1 MPKIIKPAKGTFTTA
16 DVTIDSSGRVIAAAS
31 GSGGA
36 QAMSFDFVGAGPAT
50 GSFATSP
57 ASSTVLAYIGGGG
70 AGSGC
75 NSHDGNAG
83 GDGGDGGYGY
93 FKTAISGGTTLN
105 YNIGAGG
112 NTGNIGTTGNAG
124 NAGSA
129 TTLTNVGTS
138 NGGAGGNGGSP
149 GGAGNAGNVG
159 TAPGAD
165 LTIDTSLGWLI
176 PTDTTTSNLTNAQ
189 VNAGKASAIRGAKS
203 TTASGKPGFLAVYD
217 A

>member
-36 QAMSFDFVGAGPAT
+36 QAMSFDFVGLGPAT
-50 GSFATSP
+50 GSFTTSP
-57 ASSTVLAYIGGGG
+57 SSSTVLAYIGGGG
-70 AGSGC
+70 GASGS
-75 NSHDGNAG
+75 NSHDGNSG

-93 FKTAISGGTTLN
+93 FKTAVSGGTTLN
-105 YNIGAGG
+105 YNIGVG
-112 NTGNIGTTGNAG
+112 GNIGNVASTGNAG
-124 NAGSA
+124 NAGTA

-149 GGAGNAGNVG
+149 GSVGNAGADG
-159 TAPGAD
+159 TSPGAGLAID
-165 LTIDTSLGWLI
+165 LDAGWMI
-176 PTDTTTSNLTNAQ
+176 PTDSNTDNSSN
-189 VNAGKASAIRGAKS
+189 NAGKATGILGADS
-203 TTASGKPGFLAVYD
+203 NRAPGKPGFLAVYD